1 MQLSVPLILASASPR
16 RKQLLM
22 AMGLTP
28 VIQPADVDEQMHP
41 AETPVEM
48 VKRLALTKAGAVAP
62 GFPDAL
68 VLGSDTTVVLDGA
81 VLGKPGSAEDAI
93 SMLHQLSGRTHQVI
107 SSVGLVHHASGR
119 RAVDAQV
126 TEVTFDQLT
135 ARQITRYVEG
145 GSPMDKAGAYGI
157 QDDQGAFF
165 VRHISGDYYTVMG
178 LPLNLMYHLAR
189 GAFPDLVSD

>member
-16 RKQLLM
+16 RKHLLT
-22 AMGLTP
+22 AMGLSP
-28 VIQPADVDEQMHP
+28 VIQPADVDERMEP
-41 AETPVEM
+41 SEKPVEM
-48 VKRLALTKAGAVAP
+48 VKRLALTKANAVAP
-62 GFPDAL
+62 EFPEAL

-81 VLGKPGSAEDAI
+81 VLGKPGSPENAI
-93 SMLHQLSGRTHQVI
+93 FMLRQLSGRTHQVI

-119 RAVDAQV
+119 TAVDAQV

-135 ARQITRYVEG
+135 THQIARYVEG

-178 LPLNLMYHLAR
+178 LPLNMMYHLVR